1 MVSVPHTGPLV
12 EPLPWDTEFFA
23 RPIGRARIGR
33 LDDVTAARL
42 VEEARAAGL
51 ECVYFAAAADDFPT
65 VLAAEREHFHL
76 VDVRVVLE
84 RPAATP
90 APSADEGETTIGPA
104 RDEDLPQLEQIA
116 TDIARASRYAA
127 DPHFSR
133 EDGERLY
140 RTWIRNAWHGYADA
154 VLVARPRDGQQP
166 LGFLCVKMHGE
177 LCDLQLVGVASAQ
190 RQRKVGRALVAAGIE
205 WGRDRGAARLQV
217 VTQGRNV
224 PAQRLYQ
231 QLGFLTTE
239 VKLYYHLWLRPRG
252 R

>member
-1 MVSVPHTGPLV
+1 VLSATGSAPLV
-12 EPLPWDTEFFA
+12 EALPWDTEFFG

-33 LDDVTAARL
+33 LDDATAARM

-51 ECVYFAAAADDFPT
+51 ECVYFAAASEDFPT

-84 RPAATP
+84 RPTGP
-90 APSADEGETTIGPA
+90 PGPLADEADTVIGPA
-104 RDEDLPQLEQIA
+104 REDDLPRLEHIA
-116 TDIARASRYAA
+116 ADIARASRYAA

-154 VLVARPRDGQQP
+154 VLVARPRDGDTP
-166 LGFLCVKMHGE
+166 VGFVCPKMHGE
-177 LCDLQLVGVASAQ
+177 LCDLQLIGVASEQ
-190 RQRKVGRALVAAGIE
+190 RQRKVGRALVAAGID
-205 WGRDRGAARLQV
+205 WGRTHGAVRLQV

-224 PAQRLYQ
+224 AAQRLYQ

-239 VKLYYHLWLRPRG
+239 VKLYYHLWLRPPDR
-252 R
+252 